1 MAPFTLATWNVNSLK
16 ARGAHVLDWL
26 RESPPSVLALQEL
39 KMQSEDFPED
49 VFFDA
54 GWHAAVHGQKS
65 YNGVAFLSA
74 DPLLEVAT
82 GLPEHEGD
90 PQARVLSARRDDVRI
105 LNLYVPNGESVG
117 SQKYAYK
124 LRWLDGL
131 ARHLETSHDPSAPLA
146 LVGDFNVA
154 PADDDVHDPNRFRGQ
169 VLFSEAEHDA
179 LRRLLDWGLI
189 DLFRHLHPQA
199 REYSW
204 WDYRMGAWPRNQGAR
219 IDLILVTAP
228 LCARALSCVIDR
240 TPRGWD
246 RPSDH
251 TPGVATFG

>member
-1 MAPFTLATWNVNSLK
+1 MGAFTLATWNVNSLR

-26 RESPPSVLALQEL
+26 RASAPAVLALQEL
-39 KMQSEDFPED
+39 KMQTEDFPEE
-49 VFFDA
+49 VFADA
-54 GWHAAVHGQKS
+54 GWHAAVHGQKT
-65 YNGVAFLSA
+65 YNGVAFLSR
-74 DPLLEVAT
+74 DPLDEVAT

-90 PQARVLSARRDDVRI
+90 PQARVISGRLGDVRI

-117 SQKYAYK
+117 AAKYAYK
-124 LRWLDGL
+124 LKWLDGL
-131 ARHLETSHDPSAPLA
+131 ARHLETAHDPREPLA

-154 PADDDVHDPNRFRGQ
+154 PEEADVHDPERFRGQ
-169 VLFSEAEHDA
+169 VLFSDAERDA
-179 LRRLLDWGLI
+179 LRRLVSWGLT

-228 LCARALSCVIDR
+228 LRDRAECCWIDR
-240 TPRGWD
+240 DPRGWD

-251 TPGVATFG
+251 TPVVASFR